1 MAENTIIRTEQDG
14 SISFGD
20 YRLQEKTKV
29 SDYEVS
35 GDLYKVKTFYEI
47 TKLEKNG
54 LFVYESVPGTT
65 VEGFKADACG
75 VSFVVSG
82 QDNAQI
88 TLGLCEESEY
98 ELTVGEAVVGKM
110 KTNISGKL
118 SFSADLSEG
127 KAVKVSAGQC

>member
-20 YRLQEKTKV
+20 YKLQEKTKV

-65 VEGFKADACG
+65 VEGFKADANS
-75 VSFVVSG
+75 VRFVVSG
-82 QDNAQI
+82 QENAQI

-98 ELTVGEAVVGKM
+98 ELTVDGAVVGKM

-127 KAVKVSAGQC
+127 KTVKVSAVK

>member
-1 MAENTIIRTEQDG
+1 MSENTIIRKEQNG
-14 SISFGD
+14 NISFGD
-20 YRLQEKTKV
+20 YTLQEKTKV
-29 SDYEVS
+29 SDYEVN

-65 VEGFKADACG
+65 VDGFKAEACG

-98 ELTVGEAVVGKM
+98 ELTVDEAVIGKM

-127 KAVKVSAGQC
+127 KKVKVSAVQC

>member
-1 MAENTIIRTEQDG
+1 MSENTIIRKEQNG

-20 YRLQEKTKV
+20 YTLQEKTKV
-29 SDYEVS
+29 SDYEVN

-65 VEGFKADACG
+65 VDGFKAEACG

-98 ELTVGEAVVGKM
+98 ELTVDEAVIGKM

-127 KAVKVSAGQC
+127 KKVKVSAVQC

>member
-20 YRLQEKTKV
+20 YKLQEKTKV
-29 SDYEVS
+29 SDYEAS

-65 VEGFKADACG
+65 VEGFKADASG
-75 VSFVVSG
+75 VRFVVSG

-98 ELTVGEAVVGKM
+98 ELTVDEAVVGKM

-127 KAVKVSAGQC
+127 KTVKVSAVK

>member
-20 YRLQEKTKV
+20 YKLQEKTKV
-29 SDYEVS
+29 SDYEVN

-54 LFVYESVPGTT
+54 LFVYESVPGTA
-65 VEGFKADACG
+65 VEGFKETACG
-75 VSFVVSG
+75 VNFVVSG
-82 QDNAQI
+82 QENAQI

-98 ELTVGEAVVGKM
+98 ELTVDGVIIGKM

-118 SFSADLSEG
+118 SISADLSEG
-127 KAVKVSAGQC
+127 KAVEVSAVKC

>member
-1 MAENTIIRTEQDG
+1 MSENTIIRKEQNG

-20 YRLQEKTKV
+20 YTLQEKTKV
-29 SDYEVS
+29 SDYEVN

-65 VEGFKADACG
+65 VDGVKAEACG

-98 ELTVGEAVVGKM
+98 ELTVDEAVIGKM

-127 KAVKVSAGQC
+127 KKVKVSAVQC

>member
-29 SDYEVS
+29 SDYEVN

-65 VEGFKADACG
+65 VEGFKAEACG

-82 QDNAQI
+82 QENAQI

-98 ELTVGEAVVGKM
+98 ELTVDGAVVGKM

-118 SFSADLSEG
+118 SFSADLSGG
-127 KAVKVSAGQC
+127 KAVQVSAGMC

>member
-20 YRLQEKTKV
+20 YKLQEKTKV

-54 LFVYESVPGTT
+54 LFVYESVPGTA

-75 VSFVVSG
+75 VNFVVSG

-98 ELTVGEAVVGKM
+98 ELTVGDAVVGKM

-127 KAVKVSAGQC
+127 KAVKVSISKC

>member
-1 MAENTIIRTEQDG
+1 M
-14 SISFGD
+14 
-20 YRLQEKTKV
+20 QEKTKV
-29 SDYEVS
+29 SDYEVT

-65 VEGFKADACG
+65 VEGFKAEAER

-82 QDNAQI
+82 KDNAQI

-98 ELTVGEAVVGKM
+98 ELTVDAAVVGKI

-118 SFSADLSEG
+118 SISVDLSEG
-127 KAVKVSAGQC
+127 KAVKVSAVKC

>member
-1 MAENTIIRTEQDG
+1 MAENTIIRTGQDG

-20 YRLQEKTKV
+20 YRLQEKTKI
-29 SDYEVS
+29 SDYEVN

-65 VEGFKADACG
+65 FDQFKADACG

-82 QDNAQI
+82 EENAQI
-88 TLGLCEESEY
+88 TLGLSEESEY
-98 ELTVGEAVVGKM
+98 ELTVDGVVIGKM

-118 SFSADLSEG
+118 SISVDLSEG
-127 KAVKVSAGQC
+127 KPVEVSAVKC

>member
-65 VEGFKADACG
+65 VECFKADACG

-98 ELTVGEAVVGKM
+98 ELTVGETVVGKM

-127 KAVKVSAGQC
+127 KAVKVSAGKC

>member
-1 MAENTIIRTEQDG
+1 MSENTIIRKEQDS

-20 YRLQEKTKV
+20 FKLQEKTKV
-29 SDYEVS
+29 SDYEVN

-65 VEGFKADACG
+65 VDSFKAEAEG

-82 QDNAQI
+82 TDNAQI

-98 ELTVGEAVVGKM
+98 ELTVDAAVVGII

-118 SFSADLSEG
+118 SISVDLSEG
-127 KAVKVSAGQC
+127 KAVKVSAVKC

>member
-1 MAENTIIRTEQDG
+1 MSENTIIRTAQEG
-14 SISFGD
+14 IISFGD

-29 SDYEVS
+29 SDYEVN

-54 LFVYESVPGTT
+54 LFVYESVPGTS
-65 VEGFKADACG
+65 VEGFKAEACG

-98 ELTVGEAVVGKM
+98 ELTVGDAVVGKM

-118 SFSADLSEG
+118 SVSADLSEG
-127 KAVKVSAGQC
+127 KAVKVSAGKC

>member
-1 MAENTIIRTEQDG
+1 MSEITIIRTAPDG

-20 YRLQEKTKV
+20 YSLQEKTKV
-29 SDYEVS
+29 SDYEIS
-35 GDLYKVKTFYEI
+35 GDLFKVKTFYEI

-65 VEGFKADACG
+65 VEGFKEETCG
-75 VSFVVSG
+75 VSFAVSG

-88 TLGLCEESEY
+88 TLGLCEDSEY
-98 ELTVGEAVVGKM
+98 ELTVDDAVIGKM

-127 KAVKVSAGQC
+127 KAVKVSVGKC

>member
-54 LFVYESVPGTT
+54 LFVYESVPGTA
-65 VEGFKADACG
+65 VEGFMADACG
-75 VSFVVSG
+75 VNFVVSG

-98 ELTVGEAVVGKM
+98 ELTVGDAVVGKM

-127 KAVKVSAGQC
+127 KAVKVSISKC

>member
-1 MAENTIIRTEQDG
+1 MSENTIIRTAQEG
-14 SISFGD
+14 IISFGD

-29 SDYEVS
+29 SDYEVN

-65 VEGFKADACG
+65 VEGFQADACG
-75 VSFVVSG
+75 VNFVVSG

-98 ELTVGEAVVGKM
+98 ELTVDGAVVGKM

-118 SFSADLSEG
+118 SFSVDLSEG
-127 KAVKVSAGQC
+127 KAVKVSVGKC

>member
-20 YRLQEKTKV
+20 YKLQEKTKV

-54 LFVYESVPGTT
+54 LFVYESVPGTA
-65 VEGFKADACG
+65 VEGFMTDACG
-75 VSFVVSG
+75 VNFVVSG

-98 ELTVGEAVVGKM
+98 ELTVGDAVVGKM

-127 KAVKVSAGQC
+127 KAVKVSISKC

>member
-1 MAENTIIRTEQDG
+1 MSENTIIRKEQDS

-20 YRLQEKTKV
+20 YKLQGKTKV
-29 SDYEVS
+29 SDYEVN

-47 TKLEKNG
+47 TRLEKNG

-75 VSFVVSG
+75 VSFAVSG

-98 ELTVGEAVVGKM
+98 ELTVEGAVVGKM

-118 SFSADLSEG
+118 SFSADLSDG
-127 KAVKVSAGQC
+127 KTVKVSAVKC

>member
-1 MAENTIIRTEQDG
+1 MSENTIIRTAQEG
-14 SISFGD
+14 IISFGD

-29 SDYEVS
+29 SDYEVN

-65 VEGFKADACG
+65 VEGFQADASG
-75 VSFVVSG
+75 VNFVVSG

-98 ELTVGEAVVGKM
+98 ELTVDGAVVGKM

-118 SFSADLSEG
+118 SFSVDLSEG
-127 KAVKVSAGQC
+127 KAVKVSVGKC

>member
-1 MAENTIIRTEQDG
+1 MSENTIIRNGQDG

-29 SDYEVS
+29 SDYEVN

-54 LFVYESVPGTT
+54 LFVYESVPGTA
-65 VEGFKADACG
+65 VEDFQETAGG

-82 QDNAQI
+82 QENAQI

-98 ELTVGEAVVGKM
+98 ELTVDGVIIGKM

-118 SFSADLSEG
+118 SVSVDLSEG
-127 KAVKVSAGQC
+127 KAVALSAVKC

>member
-29 SDYEVS
+29 SDYEVN

-65 VEGFKADACG
+65 VEGFQADACG
-75 VSFVVSG
+75 VNFVVSG

-98 ELTVGEAVVGKM
+98 ELTVDGAVVGKM

-118 SFSADLSEG
+118 SFSVDLSEG
-127 KAVKVSAGQC
+127 KAVKVSVGKC

>member
-1 MAENTIIRTEQDG
+1 MSENTIIRAMQDG
-14 SISFGD
+14 SISFGN

-65 VEGFKADACG
+65 VDGFQAEANG

-82 QDNAQI
+82 QENAQI

-98 ELTVGEAVVGKM
+98 ELTVDEVVIGKM

-127 KAVKVSAGQC
+127 KTVKVSVSKC

>member
-1 MAENTIIRTEQDG
+1 MSENTIIRKGQNG

-20 YRLQEKTKV
+20 YKLQEKTKV
-29 SDYEVS
+29 SDYEVN

-54 LFVYESVPGTT
+54 LFVYESVQGTT
-65 VEGFKADACG
+65 VEGFMADARG

-82 QDNAQI
+82 QENAQI

-98 ELTVGEAVVGKM
+98 ELTVDEAVIGKM

-118 SFSADLSEG
+118 SFSVDLSEG
-127 KAVKVSAGQC
+127 KKVKVSAVKC

>member
-1 MAENTIIRTEQDG
+1 MSENTIIRTAQDG

-29 SDYEVS
+29 SDYEIG

-65 VEGFKADACG
+65 VEGFQADACG
-75 VSFVVSG
+75 VSFTVSG

-98 ELTVGEAVVGKM
+98 ELTVGEAVIGKM

-127 KAVKVSAGQC
+127 KAVQVSAGKC

>member
-14 SISFGD
+14 GISFGD

-54 LFVYESVPGTT
+54 LFVYESVPGTS
-65 VEGFKADACG
+65 VEGFKAEACG

-88 TLGLCEESEY
+88 TLGLCEDSEY
-98 ELTVGEAVVGKM
+98 ELTVDDAVIGKM

-127 KAVKVSAGQC
+127 KAVKVSVGKC